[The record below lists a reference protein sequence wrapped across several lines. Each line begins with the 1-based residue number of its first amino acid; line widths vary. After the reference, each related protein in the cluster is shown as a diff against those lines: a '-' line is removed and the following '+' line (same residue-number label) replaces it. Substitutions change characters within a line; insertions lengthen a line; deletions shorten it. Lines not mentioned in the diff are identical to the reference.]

1 MFPIRVRTLVS
12 ASIPAFLAAAL
23 LGGCTP
29 STSDRDLRP
38 VTAQEGI
45 SLAVGTPASAFKSAT
60 RGIWVDPRRPETFAE
75 GHILGAISIPFGSGD
90 FEGTAREELRGF
102 DPIIVYGDDYQDI
115 LANAASKR
123 LIEIGFKNVYT
134 LRGGIQQ
141 WIADGYEVEKAPS
154 APSARSGDQES
165 R

>member
-1 MFPIRVRTLVS
+1 MFPIRVRTLVRAS
-12 ASIPAFLAAAL
+12 AIAL
-23 LGGCTP
+23 TATVILGGCST

-45 SLAVGTPASAFKSAT
+45 TLAAGTPAGAFTTAT
-60 RGIWVDPRRPETFAE
+60 SGIWVDPRRAESFAE
-75 GHILGAISIPFGSGD
+75 GHIPGAISIPFGSGD
-90 FEGTAREELRGF
+90 FEGTAREELKGF

-141 WIADGYEVEKAPS
+141 WIADGYEVE
-154 APSARSGDQES
+154 
-165 R
+165 

>member
-1 MFPIRVRTLVS
+1 MCPIRVRRLVR
-12 ASIPAFLAAAL
+12 ASMIPVLLTVGL
-23 LGGCTP
+23 LGGCST

-38 VTAQEGI
+38 VTPQEGI
-45 SLAVGTPASAFKSAT
+45 ALSAGTPGTAFTAAT
-60 RGIWVDPRRPETFAE
+60 RGIWVDPRRAETYAE
-75 GHILGAISIPFGSGD
+75 AHIPDAISIPFGSGD
-90 FEGTAREELRGF
+90 FEGTAREKLKGF

-141 WIADGYEVEKAPS
+141 WIADGYKVEGK
-154 APSARSGDQES
+154 
-165 R
+165 

>member
-1 MFPIRVRTLVS
+1 MFPIRIHTLVR
-12 ASIPAFLAAAL
+12 ASVPVLSIAVG
-23 LGGCTP
+23 LGGCST

-45 SLAVGTPASAFKSAT
+45 SLAAGTPGGAFTAAT
-60 RGIWVDPRRPETFAE
+60 RGIWVDPRRAETYASQ
-75 GHILGAISIPFGSGD
+75 HIPGAISIPFGSGD
-90 FEGTAREELRGF
+90 FEGTAREELKGF
-102 DPIIVYGDDYQDI
+102 DPIIVYGDGYQDI

-154 APSARSGDQES
+154 ASSGDQVS

>member
-1 MFPIRVRTLVS
+1 MFPIRRQTIVRAS
-12 ASIPAFLAAAL
+12 APILLTAGL
-23 LGGCTP
+23 LGGCST

-45 SLAVGTPASAFKSAT
+45 SLAVGTPGTAFRSAT
-60 RGIWVDPRRPETFAE
+60 KGIWLDPRRATTYAE
-75 GHILGAISIPFGSGD
+75 GHIPGAISIPFGSGD
-90 FEGTAREELRGF
+90 FEGTAREELKGF

-141 WIADGYEVEKAPS
+141 WIADGYEVEK
-154 APSARSGDQES
+154 
-165 R
+165 